1 MRKIKYMFGDQ
12 IKMVKLTYL
21 HPEEKIMLSKL
32 KNYQSL
38 RWNHSNVERNFQL
51 VLRIIMKINK
61 ELNNNFIN
69 IIAKNK

>member
-1 MRKIKYMFGDQ
+1 
-12 IKMVKLTYL
+12 
-21 HPEEKIMLSKL
+21 MLSKL